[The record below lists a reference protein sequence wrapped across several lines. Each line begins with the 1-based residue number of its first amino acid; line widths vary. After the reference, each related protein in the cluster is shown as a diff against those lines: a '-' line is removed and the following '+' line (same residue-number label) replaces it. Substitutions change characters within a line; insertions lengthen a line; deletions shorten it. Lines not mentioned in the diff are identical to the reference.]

1 MIARHFFK
9 LILTILLCIGLQSSA
24 SMPNPSAGMNPGYL
38 VNGLSNGFDAMM
50 PLLQMYYLNQQSIK
64 PDEVAQIQYF
74 KPFLA
79 FLDTTSEATRSQ
91 IFKAA
96 LTLDKSSANPV
107 INFCNNAFQV
117 ANQNG
122 LIPAELQKE
131 MSASL
136 LKQASQVTGMSFK
149 SILANGVSM
158 GIAFGI
164 MDCMKRLM
172 SESLSRVVNKIP
184 GIFSFMN
191 RLASKGYNKLSKR
204 PDPLTADE
212 IVIWEHTL
220 EGLLNSLCEQNTS
233 GNLMLKNMRVSD
245 EQEGDQQQKIVDTN
259 WTYYVSMVNDICV
272 HVTAYLSERLPYYTG
287 QKDQRKLLVSIAN
300 GVSMEN
306 KNSIAFMMTCIMKN
320 LENLIETCK
329 RAENADELDINHVKK
344 LGRIT
349 LLLFKK
355 LRVMI
360 EGNQNGSG
368 NSYAEPMRMA
378 YGQGGITDH

>member
-1 MIARHFFK
+1 
-9 LILTILLCIGLQSSA
+9 LQSRA
-24 SMPNPSAGMNPGYL
+24 QVPNSSAGMNPGYL
-38 VNGLSNGFDAMM
+38 VNGLASGFDAMM
-50 PLLQMYYLNQQSIK
+50 PLLQMYYLNQQSMQ
-64 PDEVAQIQYF
+64 PEEVAQIQYF

-79 FLDTTSEATRSQ
+79 FLDTTSEATRRE

-96 LTLDKSSANPV
+96 LAKEPTNNVNPV
-107 INFCNNAFQV
+107 INFCNNAFKV
-117 ANQNG
+117 ANEKN
-122 LIPAELQKE
+122 LIPVELQKE

-184 GIFSFMN
+184 GVFSFMG

-204 PDPLTADE
+204 PDPLTAEE
-212 IVIWEHTL
+212 IIIWEHTL

-233 GNLMLKNMRVSD
+233 GNLMLKNMRV
-245 EQEGDQQQKIVDTN
+245 EEAGEHDQQQQIVDTN
-259 WTYYVSMVNDICV
+259 WTYYVSMVHDICV
-272 HVTAYLSERLPYYTG
+272 HVTVYLSERLPYYTG
-287 QKDQRKLLVSIAN
+287 QKDQRQFFVSIAN

-320 LENLIETCK
+320 LENLINTCK

-360 EGNQNGSG
+360 EGNQSGSSS
-368 NSYAEPMRMA
+368 SYAEPMRMG
-378 YGQGGITDH
+378 YGQSGITDH